1 MHELFK
7 MKSLVVCVVYRPPS
21 CPVTCFAEDFVP
33 RYSQALMLRKE
44 VIITGDLNCNLLSNS
59 PESHALKDLCTLLN
73 LAQLISKPT
82 RVTETTETL
91 IDVMLTTNPDL
102 LRRSDVCEITIS
114 DHFLVYCILNLK
126 LPKPRP
132 TEITTRSYKNFNPET
147 FNVDI
152 GRVPWST
159 IDLFDQVDDKV
170 DCFNNLFLGVL
181 EQHAP
186 LKTFKVR
193 HSKVSPVITP
203 EIKLLMKQRDGLLK
217 LARQTVN
224 SCDWESYRVLH
235 RDVKTKIRQAERE
248 YVRSEITAN
257 KENKTSIWKTVRRC
271 LNSSRNPRLAYS
283 RDLTEVANE
292 FNEFFVSV
300 GDKAAQ
306 QAKRLA
312 ADFSL
317 SIPSDPVMPCDVPDA
332 TEPMPPTFS
341 FQCVSTHKV
350 KEIIMNM
357 PSNKSPGH
365 DKVSMRVIKTCL
377 PHILPVVTDLINSSF
392 TEGCFPKVW
401 KSAEVVSHLKD
412 GDHELASNNRPIS
425 LLPVLSKVG
434 ERIAHEQFVQYLTS
448 TNKFSAHQSGNKK
461 LHSTETLGVLF
472 TSELYKAIDERKVT
486 AVILIDLS
494 KAFDSIHH
502 ETLLNKLCGLGV
514 SDDALKWFTS
524 YLSNREQ
531 RTRIDNTL
539 SSPLVVK
546 HGVPQGSILGPLLF
560 NLYINDLSSACVHCK
575 VESYV
580 DDSKLYISFSNKD
593 IDSAMEDLK
602 DDLMR
607 IASWCCANRLLINP
621 DKTKFCVFGSSQM
634 LKRTIIPSITF
645 LGKELTTMASVKDL
659 GIVLD

>member
-1 MHELFK
+1 
-7 MKSLVVCVVYRPPS
+7 
-21 CPVTCFAEDFVP
+21 
-33 RYSQALMLRKE
+33 
-44 VIITGDLNCNLLSNS
+44 
-59 PESHALKDLCTLLN
+59 
-73 LAQLISKPT
+73 
-82 RVTETTETL
+82 
-91 IDVMLTTNPDL
+91 
-102 LRRSDVCEITIS
+102 
-114 DHFLVYCILNLK
+114 
-126 LPKPRP
+126 
-132 TEITTRSYKNFNPET
+132 
-147 FNVDI
+147 
-152 GRVPWST
+152 
-159 IDLFDQVDDKV
+159 
-170 DCFNNLFLGVL
+170 
-181 EQHAP
+181 
-186 LKTFKVR
+186 
-193 HSKVSPVITP
+193 
-203 EIKLLMKQRDGLLK
+203 
-217 LARQTVN
+217 
-224 SCDWESYRVLH
+224 
-235 RDVKTKIRQAERE
+235 
-248 YVRSEITAN
+248 
-257 KENKTSIWKTVRRC
+257 
-271 LNSSRNPRLAYS
+271 
-283 RDLTEVANE
+283 
-292 FNEFFVSV
+292 
-300 GDKAAQ
+300 
-306 QAKRLA
+306 
-312 ADFSL
+312 
-317 SIPSDPVMPCDVPDA
+317 
-332 TEPMPPTFS
+332 
-341 FQCVSTHKV
+341 
-350 KEIIMNM
+350 MNM

-539 SSPLVVK
+539 SSLLVVK
-546 HGVPQGSILGPLLF
+546 QGVPQG
-560 NLYINDLSSACVHCK
+560 
-575 VESYV
+575 
-580 DDSKLYISFSNKD
+580 
-593 IDSAMEDLK
+593 
-602 DDLMR
+602 
-607 IASWCCANRLLINP
+607 ANRLLINP

-659 GIVLD
+659 GIVLDNHLSFNEHISILVSDLMGKLCMINRVRHLLDQSTLLIVINCLVFSKLFYCSSVWSGTSKGNVAKLQLVQNFAARILSDKSKFDHITPTLKELNLLPISDLLYLRDATLTFKCMNGLVPPYLSTMFTLRSEVHNRSTRNCDKLQIPKCRTTLAQQAFYYRAVQIWNSLPKDITDLNSIKRFKHELKSRLTLSWKATV